1 MPRFLSIAYHDE
13 NDRSVSDP
21 SPELQKQMAELFEE
35 ITKAGVVL
43 DMAELAPTSEATRA
57 TLSGGRVSY
66 TDGPFTE
73 SKEVVGGYTVI
84 QCKDKAEALE
94 WTRRFLEVQ
103 GQYQPSTVV
112 EVREIKEG

>member
-1 MPRFLSIAYHDE
+1 MPRYLSIARHDE
-13 NDRSVSDP
+13 QNRPAEDP
-21 SPELQKQMAELFEE
+21 GPELQQRMAELYEE

-43 DMAELAPTSEATRA
+43 DMAELTPTSAATRA
-57 TLSGGRVSY
+57 TLSDGKVTF

-84 QCKDKAEALE
+84 QAKDKAEALE

-103 GQYQPSTVV
+103 GQYEPGTSV
-112 EVREIKEG
+112 EVREILES

>member
-13 NDRSVSDP
+13 NNRPSGPP
-21 SPELQKQMAELFEE
+21 SPELQQQMGELYEE

-43 DMAELAPTSEATRA
+43 DMAELKPTAEATRA
-57 TLSGGRVSY
+57 ALVNGKVEY

-73 SKEVVGGYTVI
+73 TKEVVGGYTVI
-84 QCKDKAEALE
+84 QARDKAEALE

-103 GQYQPSTVV
+103 GRYDDSRV
-112 EVREIKEG
+112 EVREILGE

>member
-1 MPRFLSIAYHDE
+1 MPRFLSISRHDE
-13 NDRSVSDP
+13 RNRP
-21 SPELQKQMAELFEE
+21 AEPPAPELQQRMAELYEE

-43 DMAELAPTSEATRA
+43 DMAELAPTSEGTRVA
-57 TLSGGRVSY
+57 WVDGRAEY

-84 QCKDKAEALE
+84 QAKDKAEALE

-103 GQYQPSTVV
+103 GRYEPGTTV
-112 EVREIKEG
+112 EVREISEG

>member
-1 MPRFLSIAYHDE
+1 MPRFLSISRHDE
-13 NDRSVSDP
+13 QDRPTEAP
-21 SPELQKQMAELFEE
+21 SPELQERMAELYEE

-43 DMAELAPTSEATRA
+43 DMAELAPSSEGTRA
-57 TLSGGRVSY
+57 TWSEGGIEY

-84 QCKDKAEALE
+84 QAKDKAEALE

-103 GQYQPSTVV
+103 GRYSPTTAV
-112 EVREIKEG
+112 EVREIVED

>member
-1 MPRFLSIAYHDE
+1 MPRYLSIARHDE
-13 NDRSVSDP
+13 QNLPTEPP
-21 SPELQKQMAELFEE
+21 SAELQQRMGELYEE

-43 DMAELAPTSEATRA
+43 DMAELTPTSEATRVGWVDGKA
-57 TLSGGRVSY
+57 TY

-73 SKEVVGGYTVI
+73 SKEVIGGYTII
-84 QCKDKAEALE
+84 QARDKAEALE

-103 GQYQPSTVV
+103 GQYVPGVSV